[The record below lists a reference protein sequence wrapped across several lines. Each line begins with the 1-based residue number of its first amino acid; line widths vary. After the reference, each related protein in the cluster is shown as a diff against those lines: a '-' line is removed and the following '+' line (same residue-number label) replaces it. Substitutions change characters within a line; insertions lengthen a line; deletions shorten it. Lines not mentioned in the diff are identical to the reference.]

1 MVCRTKN
8 PADVCASGALTL
20 RLRKRAIS
28 GWKLPFKV
36 TSVLE
41 AMNLSKWFLHP
52 ILIFISSI
60 AAVCLSL
67 FLYIYWYVE
76 ISSGLKGVLQK
87 AHLDPDQ
94 VLSSQTWMVV
104 LVLSILV
111 GIILLGIFTIFVY
124 NQKTFQLYRLQ
135 RNFISNFTHELK
147 TPVTSLK
154 LYLETFLKYELTRE
168 DQFRYIGYM
177 VQDADRLTHN
187 INRILDLAKLE
198 TKTYGG
204 KLVREDLVGEVE
216 RFYKK
221 NRHLF
226 DGCEIHIHNPSGRSF
241 SYLISPALF
250 EILLMN
256 LFTNAVT
263 YNESKVPLLD
273 ITFEPRGRRLHIRFE
288 DNGIGLPKSEFRKV
302 FKKFYQIGRSDD
314 MSAKG
319 TGLGLYLVAN
329 IARFHK
335 GKMIAESKGRG
346 KGSAFS
352 LILPLEASGAGAR

>member
-1 MVCRTKN
+1 M
-8 PADVCASGALTL
+8 SQ
-20 RLRKRAIS
+20 
-28 GWKLPFKV
+28 
-36 TSVLE
+36 
-41 AMNLSKWFLHP
+41 SKWFLHP

-60 AAVCLSL
+60 AAVTLSL

-76 ISSGLKGVLQK
+76 VSTGLKSVI
-87 AHLDPDQ
+87 ARANLDSDQ
-94 VLSSQTWMVV
+94 ILTSQTWMVI

-111 GIILLGIFTIFVY
+111 GIILMGIFIIFVY

-154 LYLETFLKYELTRE
+154 LYLETFRKYELPRE
-168 DQFRYIGYM
+168 DQLRYIGYM

-187 INRILDLAKLE
+187 INRILNLAKIE
-198 TKTYGG
+198 SKTYEG
-204 KLVREDLVGEVE
+204 KFVREDLVQKVE

-226 DGCEIHIHNPSGRSF
+226 NGCDINIHNPSGRSF
-241 SYLISPALF
+241 PYRISPALF

-256 LFTNAVT
+256 LFTNAIK
-263 YNESKVPLLD
+263 YNESKAPRLD
-273 ITFEPRGRRLHIRFE
+273 ITFEPKGKGLHIRFE

-319 TGLGLYLVAN
+319 TGLGLYLVES
-329 IARFHK
+329 IARFHR
-335 GKMIAESKGRG
+335 GKMMAASKERG
-346 KGSAFS
+346 KGSVFS
-352 LILPLEASGAGAR
+352 LILPLKTSGA

>member
-1 MVCRTKN
+1 MSR
-8 PADVCASGALTL
+8 S
-20 RLRKRAIS
+20 R
-28 GWKLPFKV
+28 
-36 TSVLE
+36 
-41 AMNLSKWFLHP
+41 WFLHP

-60 AAVCLSL
+60 IAVTLSL

-76 ISSGLKGVLQK
+76 VSAGLKRVIEGANLNS
-87 AHLDPDQ
+87 DQ
-94 VLSSQTWMVV
+94 VLTSQTWMVI

-111 GIILLGIFTIFVY
+111 GIILMGIFIIFVY
-124 NQKTFQLYRLQ
+124 NQKTLQLYRLQ

-154 LYLETFLKYELTRE
+154 LYLETFRKYELTRE
-168 DQFRYIGYM
+168 DQLRYIGYM
-177 VQDADRLTHN
+177 VRDANRLTHN
-187 INRILDLAKLE
+187 INRILDLAKIE
-198 TKTYGG
+198 SKTYGE
-204 KLVREDLVGEVE
+204 KFVREDLVQEVT

-221 NRHLF
+221 NRHIF

-256 LFTNAVT
+256 LFNNAMK
-263 YNESKVPLLD
+263 YNESDVRRLD
-273 ITFEPRGRRLHIRFE
+273 ITFEPKGRGLHIRFE

-302 FKKFYQIGRSDD
+302 FTKFYQIGRSDD

-319 TGLGLYLVAN
+319 TGLGLYLVES

-335 GKMIAESKGRG
+335 GKMIAESKGSG
-346 KGSAFS
+346 KGSVFS
-352 LILPLEASGAGAR
+352 LVLPLKTSRA